1 MEKVL
6 VLLLVTL
13 AVAYAVPD
21 PRGIII
27 NLDEGELC
35 LNSAQ
40 CTSKCCHREDGLS
53 LARCA
58 PKASEN
64 SECSAFVSA
73 GGQGVGGWQRQLGRY
88 SSAWGGP
95 SRLGGGL
102 REEGQSGHRMLEV
115 KGGQHTSKPFPIPSA
130 LEPHN
135 RPVMWAGQRG
145 VTHPISWVG
154 KQTLLR
160 ETKLVRATQWTAE
173 PRSSRPTAPPAPPRG
188 GTKEKRHLGQLAR
201 TVCDHPVSA
210 DALWDLLQVSL

>member
-6 VLLLVTL
+6 VLLLVAL

-64 SECSAFVSA
+64 SECSAFTLYGIYYKCPCERGLTCNVDKTIVGSITNTNF
-73 GGQGVGGWQRQLGRY
+73 GVCLDLGRATEKAVIFALMITVLFLTHTTGKE
-88 SSAWGGP
+88 SSQRAMELLD
-95 SRLGGGL
+95 S
-102 REEGQSGHRMLEV
+102 
-115 KGGQHTSKPFPIPSA
+115 T
-130 LEPHN
+130 
-135 RPVMWAGQRG
+135 RPEAN
-145 VTHPISWVG
+145 
-154 KQTLLR
+154 LL
-160 ETKLVRATQWTAE
+160 LHFQF
-173 PRSSRPTAPPAPPRG
+173 
-188 GTKEKRHLGQLAR
+188 
-201 TVCDHPVSA
+201 
-210 DALWDLLQVSL
+210 

>member
-6 VLLLVTL
+6 ILLLVAL

-64 SECSAFVSA
+64 SECSAFTLYGIYYKCPCERGLTCNVDKTIVGSITNTNF
-73 GGQGVGGWQRQLGRY
+73 GVCLDLGR
-88 SSAWGGP
+88 AT
-95 SRLGGGL
+95 
-102 REEGQSGHRMLEV
+102 EV
-115 KGGQHTSKPFPIPSA
+115 
-130 LEPHN
+130 
-135 RPVMWAGQRG
+135 
-145 VTHPISWVG
+145 
-154 KQTLLR
+154 
-160 ETKLVRATQWTAE
+160 
-173 PRSSRPTAPPAPPRG
+173 
-188 GTKEKRHLGQLAR
+188 
-201 TVCDHPVSA
+201 C
-210 DALWDLLQVSL
+210 